1 MEDVEFR
8 IEVHCPITLTLEA
21 AQNILAHDTPKWRL
35 TRIAFRQLQGNALEC
50 KVGIDSRD
58 ISREDAANM
67 IQFRDTFLSLF
78 SLTGMIPVR
87 PLTKGTF
94 TFALGEGKYAQLSLG
109 PMNFTFSGSAIRSFA
124 PLVGGFAFDESHR
137 GSIWF
142 IWQAINSNE
151 PVHRFLNLSVAYEL
165 VVASDSPAEGSKK
178 PRCNY
183 CGQEFSPCPFCG
195 KENKIPETLRER
207 SRFLFT
213 EQKLLRNFIEFRN
226 RFFHGRVVGLKKDDV
241 AALVQLN
248 TELLVNIRNFFGRM
262 LGLQNV
268 TAAEI
273 GWSVNVSDIFAT
285 VFYEQQKS

>member
-1 MEDVEFR
+1 M
-8 IEVHCPITLTLEA
+8 
-21 AQNILAHDTPKWRL
+21 
-35 TRIAFRQLQGNALEC
+35 
-50 KVGIDSRD
+50 
-58 ISREDAANM
+58 
-67 IQFRDTFLSLF
+67 
-78 SLTGMIPVR
+78 
-87 PLTKGTF
+87 
-94 TFALGEGKYAQLSLG
+94 
-109 PMNFTFSGSAIRSFA
+109 
-124 PLVGGFAFDESHR
+124 
-137 GSIWF
+137 
-142 IWQAINSNE
+142 
-151 PVHRFLNLSVAYEL
+151 HRFLNLAVAYEL

-273 GWSVNVSDIFAT
+273 GWSVNVPDIFAT